1 MRKHALLFLTAVFIL
16 LNPIQGFS
24 QKMAIFTFPVEIEL
38 TNDQGDMPTKDYL
51 KNYGTKGKQR
61 GIEYIYQVTIPF
73 LHAQFK
79 KHNLELLSTDTLSTF
94 KANEYGHP
102 AAVLSKVVSS
112 GIADQYLR
120 IHIKDIGTVAME
132 GVNQTDPFNRQRKI
146 VKIRCRIQ
154 VYDNQK
160 NLIKEVESEF
170 HSGDKVENPTELG
183 VDLRRTAGTEYEQ
196 ELKVYETC
204 TKMAVLRAVKQ
215 LAG

>member
-1 MRKHALLFLTAVFIL
+1 MAVFALLI
-16 LNPIQGFS
+16 PHQGNA
-24 QKMAIFTFPVEIEL
+24 QKMAIFNFPVEIEL

-61 GIEYIYQVTIPF
+61 GAEFIYQVINPF
-73 LHAQFK
+73 IQAQFK
-79 KHNLELLSTDTLSTF
+79 KSGLELLAIDTLSPV

-102 AAVLSKVVSS
+102 AATLPKVVTT

-120 IHIKDIGTVAME
+120 IHIKDIGIVAME
-132 GVNQTDPFNRQRKI
+132 GANQSDPYNRQRKI

-160 NLIKEVESEF
+160 NLIKEAEGEF
-170 HSGDKVENPTELG
+170 RSGDKVENPTELG
-183 VDLRRTAGTEYEQ
+183 VDLRRNAGSEYEQ

-204 TKMAVLRAVKQ
+204 VKMAVLRAIRQ

>member
-1 MRKHALLFLTAVFIL
+1 
-16 LNPIQGFS
+16 
-24 QKMAIFTFPVEIEL
+24 MAIFNFPVEIEL

-61 GIEYIYQVTIPF
+61 GVEYIYQIIIPF
-73 LHAQFK
+73 IEVQFK
-79 KHNLELLSTDTLSTF
+79 KSNLNLLPIDTLSLV

-102 AAVLSKVVSS
+102 MAVLPKVVPT

-170 HSGDKVENPTELG
+170 HSGDKIENPAELG
-183 VDLRRTAGTEYEQ
+183 VDLRRSAGTEYEQ
-196 ELKVYETC
+196 ELKIYETC
-204 TKMAVLRAVKQ
+204 TKVAVLKAIKQ